1 MKRASQSH
9 SKRLVL
15 LFWILVLIFYFYL
28 SYDYLRIEI
37 TDDKFVD
44 ALQHIVQVAGSESR
58 PSKEIR
64 TLVLVRADELG
75 LPVRAENIKINGS
88 GHSLNVTVG
97 YDIDIDIPIF
107 KEGFYSKH
115 FEHKIIFRQGY

>member
-1 MKRASQSH
+1 MKSASKSH

-15 LFWILVLIFYFYL
+15 LFWVLVLIFYFYL
-28 SYDYLRIEI
+28 SYDYLRVEM

-58 PSKEIR
+58 TSKEIR

-75 LPVRAENIKINGS
+75 LPVRAEQITVKGQGNT
-88 GHSLNVTVG
+88 LNVTVG
-97 YDIDIDIPIF
+97 YDINIDIPIF

-115 FEHKIIFRQGY
+115 FEHKIIYRQGY